1 MKSEIARVR
10 ADSKVEEFMALEASA
25 SVQTFQQLNNMTM
38 IDLDQLR
45 SQISALQK
53 ENDSLKEEM
62 AQQKV
67 GSFQFSHLTV
77 MARPLKTFFCKK
89 LFSACTE
96 TFSTNSRFQ
105 YQNYLKTFSAKV
117 FAIQCIVHAH

>member
-1 MKSEIARVR
+1 MSGYFQESELDSLKSEIARVR

-62 AQQKV
+62 SQQKV
-67 GSFQFSHLTV
+67 GSF
-77 MARPLKTFFCKK
+77 
-89 LFSACTE
+89 
-96 TFSTNSRFQ
+96 
-105 YQNYLKTFSAKV
+105 
-117 FAIQCIVHAH
+117 